1 MFYLLEELIE
11 LPLNKENDARNF
23 KVNYQDEI
31 QAGLTVI
38 RNGELAWK
46 GPGMAPPPQKPA
58 EEKKEDKKEI
68 KLDIGRKDEK
78 LEEKESLL
86 GKDHK

>member
-1 MFYLLEELIE
+1 M
-11 LPLNKENDARNF
+11 
-23 KVNYQDEI
+23 
-31 QAGLTVI
+31 TVI
-38 RNGELAWK
+38 KNGELVWK

-58 EEKKEDKKEI
+58 EEKKEDKKDI
-68 KLDIGRKDEK
+68 KLDIGRKDDK